1 MNRVYRSI
9 LSLSLIAS
17 CAGVIGLSA
26 AKAQDMDDVAL
37 RQQIRQYQQDM
48 RGDQAQLNNLERQR
62 RILVRNEGSRYQI
75 RSLDQQISML
85 NRHILRDQEL
95 IRRDQHQLNGWEERT
110 PPPPA
115 HRNWHRMPPPGRT
128 NNPRWNGDNP

>member
-95 IRRDQHQLNGWEERT
+95 IRRDQHQLNGWEERKIGR
-110 PPPPA
+110 A
-115 HRNWHRMPPPGRT
+115 HV
-128 NNPRWNGDNP
+128 

>member
-1 MNRVYRSI
+1 MKQLNRWI

-17 CAGVIGLSA
+17 CAGVVGLSA

-37 RQQIRQYQQDM
+37 RQQIRQYQRDM
-48 RGDQAQLNNLERQR
+48 RGDQDQLNYLERQR
-62 RILVRNEGSRYQI
+62 RQLVRNEGPRSQI

-95 IRRDQHQLNGWEERT
+95 IRRDRHQLNGWDEGT
-110 PPPPA
+110 PPSA
-115 HRNWHRMPPPGRT
+115 RRNWHRMPSVHP
-128 NNPRWNGDNP
+128 NRWNNNGWNDNR